1 MIKACVIGWPI
12 SHSRSPII
20 HGYWL
25 KQHGIDGSYTRQPV
39 EPAHLSAFLSNLA
52 EQGYAGC
59 NVTIPHKEQAYR
71 LMTRADETT
80 ERLGAVNTVY
90 LRDGK
95 LLGTNTDGEGFI
107 NLPHIGKV
115 RAAGL
120 SQAALQRGVEAAYKS
135 GEIYTNPTITVTV
148 PTTLRF
154 VNVSGDVRQP
164 RRVEFTT
171 DLTVLGAISAAGGF
185 TDYADQRKVRLM
197 RAGKVQIV
205 DVKAVR
211 NNPALDIR
219 LLPGDQIEVPQS
231 FW

>member
-1 MIKACVIGWPI
+1 MRALLRTFTMAALLVSVAPAFASDAAFRSGDTLELRIGGVP
-12 SHSRSPII
+12 
-20 HGYWL
+20 GEETQL
-25 KQHGIDGSYTRQPV
+25 VTGAYT
-39 EPAHLSAFLSNLA
+39 
-52 EQGYAGC
+52 
-59 NVTIPHKEQAYR
+59 I
-71 LMTRADETT
+71 
-80 ERLGAVNTVY
+80 
-90 LRDGK
+90 
-95 LLGTNTDGEGFI
+95 DGEGYI

-120 SQAALQRGVEAAYKS
+120 GQAQLQRAVEAAYRS

-164 RRVEFTT
+164 RRVEYTS

-185 TDYADQRKVRLM
+185 TDYADQRKVRVM
-197 RAGKVQIV
+197 RGGRVQIV
-205 DVKAVR
+205 DIKAVR
-211 NNPALDIR
+211 SNPSLDIR